1 MPSGIETREL
11 LVGEGQVASRRSI
24 ATIRYEGKL
33 GRGDRFGGGEETIDL
48 GRRDA
53 IPGRRYGIQE
63 MHVGEAMDQGRRAA
77 VPRGCRPG
85 DGVQVSGLR
94 DRRTLTRSPLD
105 AFTMPSRLGARSRR
119 LPVSA

>member
-48 GRRDA
+48 GRRDVIA
-53 IPGRRYGIQE
+53 GLRYGIE
-63 MHVGEAMDQGRRAA
+63 GMRVGGRRWIKEGPHLAYGEAGVPGLIPPNA
-77 VPRGCRPG
+77 VLIFEVELLELRPTNP
-85 DGVQVSGLR
+85 
-94 DRRTLTRSPLD
+94 DRKR
-105 AFTMPSRLGARSRR
+105 
-119 LPVSA
+119 PVV